1 VGGHQ
6 VRSESWILDFT
17 GDLYGKPITLE
28 FHAFLRPERRFSSL
42 EELRRE
48 ILDNAEQTRQYF
60 EEE

>member
-1 VGGHQ
+1 M
-6 VRSESWILDFT
+6 
-17 GDLYGKPITLE
+17 LE
-28 FHAFLRPERRFSSL
+28 FYKFLRPERRFSLL